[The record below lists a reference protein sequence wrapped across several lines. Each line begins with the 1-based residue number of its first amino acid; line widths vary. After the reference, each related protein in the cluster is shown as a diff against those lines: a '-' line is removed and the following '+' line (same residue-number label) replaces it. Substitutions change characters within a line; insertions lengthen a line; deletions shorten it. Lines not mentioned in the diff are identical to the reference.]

1 MLESAVEVPL
11 RPSSNVVGVRL
22 VWILKAEIIEKALV
36 QDRFR
41 PDFVKL
47 LPGQLLPNAHPFDPA
62 LSQKYCA
69 GLIDSVERR
78 KKECAVE
85 GRSWDLILDRNLEI
99 SLSSR
104 SVAAAV
110 ELEKER
116 LIFAYMLLEAARGLR
131 RLICEVSSSQFIFT
145 MSR

>member
-47 LPGQLLPNAHPFDPA
+47 LPGQLLPTTAPRARPPVAHLA
-62 LSQKYCA
+62 
-69 GLIDSVERR
+69 
-78 KKECAVE
+78 
-85 GRSWDLILDRNLEI
+85 RN
-99 SLSSR
+99 
-104 SVAAAV
+104 
-110 ELEKER
+110 
-116 LIFAYMLLEAARGLR
+116 
-131 RLICEVSSSQFIFT
+131 
-145 MSR
+145 